1 MEDNLHGFL
10 IDEDIYFNV
19 NNRRL
24 MYFINEGEEHLLSF
38 RLVFLNEMQTRLLS
52 FLLENRR
59 SDVISKNRIMRNVW
73 DDFGLSSSNQRLWQE
88 IKKLKSKLLSIGL
101 SDDLIISV
109 RGIGYSV
116 DNQRVKSLLIE

>member
-52 FLLENRR
+52 FLLENRKR
-59 SDVISKNRIMRNVW
+59 DIISKNIIMRNVW
-73 DDFGLSSSNQRLWQE
+73 DDVGLSSSNQRLWQE

-101 SDDLIISV
+101 DDDFIINV
-109 RGIGYSV
+109 RGVGYSV
-116 DNQRVKSLLIE
+116 DNQRVKSLLIG

>member
-19 NNRRL
+19 NHRRL
-24 MYFINEGEEHLLSF
+24 MYFINEDEKHPMSF

-52 FLLENRR
+52 FLLENRK
-59 SDVISKNRIMRNVW
+59 SEVISKNKILKNVW
-73 DDFGLSSSNQRLWQE
+73 DEFGLSSSNQRLWQE
-88 IKKLKSKLLSIGL
+88 IKKLKSKLSSIGL
-101 SDDLIISV
+101 NDDLITNV
-109 RGIGYSV
+109 RGVGYSV

>member
-19 NNRRL
+19 NHRRL
-24 MYFINEGEEHLLSF
+24 MYFINEGEEHSMSF

-52 FLLENRR
+52 FLLENRK
-59 SDVISKNRIMRNVW
+59 SDVISKNKILKNVW
-73 DDFGLSSSNQRLWQE
+73 DEFGLSSSNQRLWQE
-88 IKKLKSKLLSIGL
+88 IKKLKSKLSSIGL
-101 SDDLIISV
+101 NDDLITNV

>member
-19 NNRRL
+19 NHRRL
-24 MYFINEGEEHLLSF
+24 MYFINEGEEHPMSF

-52 FLLENRR
+52 FLLENRKNE
-59 SDVISKNRIMRNVW
+59 VISKNKIMKNVW
-73 DDFGLSSSNQRLWQE
+73 DEFGLSSSNQRLWQE

-101 SDDLIISV
+101 NDDLITNV
-109 RGIGYSV
+109 RGVGYSV